1 MREDVVAVSERS
13 RPGGLGVTVSL
24 GVAAAKGADVAEEQ
38 LIAVAD
44 EALYEA
50 KRTGRNRVVS
60 RQTARVAELES
71 ALKAPEPKLA

>member
-1 MREDVVAVSERS
+1 MAASERS
-13 RPGGLGVTVSL
+13 RPGGLGVPVSL
-24 GVAAAKGADVAEEQ
+24 GVPAAKGADVAQGQ

-50 KRTGRNRVVS
+50 KRKGRNRVVS
-60 RQTARVAELES
+60 RQTARVAELER